1 MSKNSETKKFSTL
14 IEDLIEKNEDY
25 DGFEENDEIEQQ
37 HEEETI
43 INIPKHPIL
52 KRNNSNK
59 SSRVR
64 SKCYFNFNLRSLLF
78 DYQEEIRIIFM
89 TIIFILFTNPSFLT
103 IVNSYVPFFFETT
116 STISYNLYGRVFIG
130 FLFALI
136 YAFMLVK

>member
-25 DGFEENDEIEQQ
+25 DEENDEIEQQ
-37 HEEETI
+37 QEEETI

-78 DYQEEIRIIFM
+78 DYQEEIRIILM
-89 TIIFILFTNPSFLT
+89 TIIFILFTNPSF
-103 IVNSYVPFFFETT
+103 
-116 STISYNLYGRVFIG
+116 
-130 FLFALI
+130 
-136 YAFMLVK
+136 

>member
-25 DGFEENDEIEQQ
+25 DEENDEIEQQ
-37 HEEETI
+37 QEEETI

-64 SKCYFNFNLRSLLF
+64 SKCYFNFNLRSVLF

-116 STISYNLYGRVFIG
+116 STISYNLYGRVSVG

-136 YAFMLVK
+136 YAFMWVK

>member
-25 DGFEENDEIEQQ
+25 DEENDEIEQQ
-37 HEEETI
+37 QEEETI

-116 STISYNLYGRVFIG
+116 STISYNLYGRVLDFY
-130 FLFALI
+130 LL
-136 YAFMLVK
+136 

>member
-78 DYQEEIRIIFM
+78 DYQEEIRIILM

-136 YAFMLVK
+136 SAFMLVK

>member
-25 DGFEENDEIEQQ
+25 DEENDEIEQQ
-37 HEEETI
+37 QEEETI

-78 DYQEEIRIIFM
+78 DYQEEIRIILM

-116 STISYNLYGRVFIG
+116 STISYNLYGRVFIR

>member
-25 DGFEENDEIEQQ
+25 DEENDEIEQQ
-37 HEEETI
+37 QEEETI

-78 DYQEEIRIIFM
+78 DYQEEIRIILM

-103 IVNSYVPFFFETT
+103 IVNSYAPFFFETT

>member
-25 DGFEENDEIEQQ
+25 DEENDEIEQQ
-37 HEEETI
+37 QEETI

-52 KRNNSNK
+52 KKNNSDK

-78 DYQEEIRIIFM
+78 DYQEEIRIILM

-136 YAFMLVK
+136 YAFMLEK

>member
-25 DGFEENDEIEQQ
+25 DEENDEIEQQ
-37 HEEETI
+37 QEEETI

-78 DYQEEIRIIFM
+78 DYQEEIRIILM

>member
-25 DGFEENDEIEQQ
+25 DEENDEIEQQ
-37 HEEETI
+37 QEEETI

-78 DYQEEIRIIFM
+78 DYQEEIRIILM

-116 STISYNLYGRVFIG
+116 STISYNLYGRVFVG

-136 YAFMLVK
+136 YAFMWVK

>member
-1 MSKNSETKKFSTL
+1 
-14 IEDLIEKNEDY
+14 
-25 DGFEENDEIEQQ
+25 
-37 HEEETI
+37 
-43 INIPKHPIL
+43 
-52 KRNNSNK
+52 
-59 SSRVR
+59 
-64 SKCYFNFNLRSLLF
+64 
-78 DYQEEIRIIFM
+78 M